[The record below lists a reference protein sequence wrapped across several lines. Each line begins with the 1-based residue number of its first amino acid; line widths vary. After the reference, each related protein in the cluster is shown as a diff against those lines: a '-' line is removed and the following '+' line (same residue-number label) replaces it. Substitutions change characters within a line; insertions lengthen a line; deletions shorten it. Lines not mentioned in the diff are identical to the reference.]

1 LKRLKLAWTCLLSTT
16 LGSGGNMIED
26 EVKYLIFLAIK
37 AERERIVKALDRVYG
52 YYDAEP
58 NSQLLVRDIKIAIA
72 GD

>member
-1 LKRLKLAWTCLLSTT
+1 LLSTT

>member
-1 LKRLKLAWTCLLSTT
+1 
-16 LGSGGNMIED
+16 MIED